1 MVRAPGGHQNRDGVI
16 ARQHLP
22 GRGRAGRPEGRDGVL
37 PVQPGHIEIR
47 YQDKSYGKA
56 LPHNI
61 TRHAHPKARPETPD
75 PAPAPATGIDYL
87 AMVADTHHQRVAA
100 DETINFDALYPQ
112 PDWHHNDRHRP
123 GDQFPGRLSIEGIR
137 TGTVDPTDTGEATG

>member
-1 MVRAPGGHQNRDGVI
+1 VFSPFN
-16 ARQHLP
+16 L
-22 GRGRAGRPEGRDGVL
+22 E
-37 PVQPGHIEIR
+37 HIEIR

-61 TRHAHPKARPETPD
+61 TRHAHPKAKPETPE
-75 PAPAPATGIDYL
+75 PAPVPPTGIDYL

-112 PDWHHNDRHRP
+112 PDQHHTDPHHTDPHRP
-123 GDQFPGRLSIEGIR
+123 GDQLPGQLSIDDILS
-137 TGTVDPTDTGEATG
+137 GTIETGEATG